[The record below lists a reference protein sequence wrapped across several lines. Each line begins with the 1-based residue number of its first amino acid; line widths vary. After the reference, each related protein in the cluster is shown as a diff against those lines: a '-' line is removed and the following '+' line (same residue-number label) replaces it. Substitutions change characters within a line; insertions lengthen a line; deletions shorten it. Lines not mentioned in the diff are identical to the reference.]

1 MLVVMGKGLG
11 QGESKI
17 MMEKKRGRWVRVGR
31 EMEAATEGVVVSPSP
46 SPPIAGQNIDAV
58 ELDRHLLEHLPAK
71 EGDPLAV
78 PSLFLD
84 PATGGAMGP
93 KIIVDGVES
102 SALEVPLTSIRK
114 VYVNKSPYSA
124 EFGRPGRGRVE
135 VLTRKGSAGD
145 YHGTLTLL
153 ARNSNLDARNAF
165 ARENP
170 PLQRE
175 IAESELVGPI
185 GRRERFVSSDRNSV
199 THESAIAHR

>member
-1 MLVVMGKGLG
+1 
-11 QGESKI
+11 
-17 MMEKKRGRWVRVGR
+17 
-31 EMEAATEGVVVSPSP
+31 VSANS

-84 PATGGAMGP
+84 PAAGGAMGP

-114 VYVNKSPYSA
+114 VYVKQESYSA

-145 YHGTLTLL
+145 YHAL
-153 ARNSNLDARNAF
+153 SH
-165 ARENP
+165 
-170 PLQRE
+170 
-175 IAESELVGPI
+175 S
-185 GRRERFVSSDRNSV
+185 
-199 THESAIAHR
+199 